1 MRDHTPI
8 FYVNIITL
16 LTLNFIF
23 SEIKILS
30 RQVFLASKLNLTLLI
45 LSLMKVIWKFNLFC
59 FVSGNAG
66 NVIEFN
72 ASLRETYSGKG
83 NHKMK
88 YP

>member
-1 MRDHTPI
+1 
-8 FYVNIITL
+8 
-16 LTLNFIF
+16 
-23 SEIKILS
+23 
-30 RQVFLASKLNLTLLI
+30 
-45 LSLMKVIWKFNLFC
+45 MKVIWKFNLFC